1 MNKILLIF
9 GILKMTVVICD
20 KYDLQLNKTVISTL
34 DPIWLIQ
41 RTKNPG
47 KISCLVGCK
56 INKECYTATF
66 ITDPN
71 VNDNCF
77 LYRKQI
83 ASTEMVSSQIS
94 NLYTKK
100 CNLGNPVRTLNDTTC
115 LNKRMLFFIVILFNN
130 PI

>member
-1 MNKILLIF
+1 MNKVLIIF
-9 GILKMTVVICD
+9 GILKMTLVICD

-77 LYRKQI
+77 LYRKHV
-83 ASTEMVSSQIS
+83 ASTETIS
-94 NLYTKK
+94 TLNANLYIKQ
-100 CNLGNPVRTLNDTTC
+100 CNPVVTLNDTTC
-115 LNKRMLFFIVILFNN
+115 INKRMLF
-130 PI
+130 

>member
-41 RTKNPG
+41 RTKNLG
-47 KISCLVGCK
+47 KISCLVGCN

-66 ITDPN
+66 ITDSN
-71 VNDNCF
+71 VNVNCF

-83 ASTEMVSSQIS
+83 ASTEMFSTLNS
-94 NLYTKK
+94 NLYIKQ
-100 CNLGNPVRTLNDTTC
+100 CNAVNTLNDTTC
-115 LNKRMLFFIVILFNN
+115 INKRMLFLFVLGLILFN
-130 PI
+130 